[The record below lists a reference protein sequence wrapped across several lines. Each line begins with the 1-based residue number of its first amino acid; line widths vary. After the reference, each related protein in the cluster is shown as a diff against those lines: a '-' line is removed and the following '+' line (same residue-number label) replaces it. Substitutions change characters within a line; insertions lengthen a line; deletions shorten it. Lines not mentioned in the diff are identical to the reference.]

1 MSETPKRYKQML
13 CQTNGNYKYTC
24 FHPVLER
31 SPMAEKYVVRTR
43 ESREFFFLWSHW
55 TTNHPITSMVKWQ
68 EMQYTLPLPCFA
80 VALHRLKIRLRFVGH
95 HDPQSEIQK
104 DTILTTKDCQ
114 IGQI

>member
-1 MSETPKRYKQML
+1 
-13 CQTNGNYKYTC
+13 
-24 FHPVLER
+24 
-31 SPMAEKYVVRTR
+31 MAEKYVVRTR
-43 ESREFFFLWSHW
+43 ESREFFLWSHW